1 MFAHGMGV
9 EENITI
15 ALRWLRKAAEQDNN
29 IALRELGFLYDEGKG
44 VAQSRDEATRLISKA
59 ASLGD
64 QKAIDWIDKNFPD
77 KPQWLKTLCLS
88 ND

>member
-9 EENITI
+9 EENIPL

-44 VAQSRDEATRLISKA
+44 VPQEFYEKPIENKFKALSVHTGNKMEGVKLKSSRPKKYIS
-59 ASLGD
+59 L
-64 QKAIDWIDKNFPD
+64 NF
-77 KPQWLKTLCLS
+77 
-88 ND
+88 